1 MKKEFW
7 KPFTYKGY
15 NTQYLVGSN
24 GHIIDLSRNK
34 ELRTEI
40 MYNGYVSVDLKLYD
54 QENLSD
60 KPKKY
65 STFLHRIV
73 ALTFVYNDDPENK
86 TQVDHL
92 DGNKENNQA
101 NNLEWVT
108 PKENIRR
115 AYEKGLHG
123 IYKGSKSPHHKLTE
137 EIAIKIAILLR
148 DHSKD
153 MTMIEMANFLGVK
166 KHDIETIKYRRAWK
180 DIAEKYNIPKK
191 TFKAR
196 LHPNK
201 YYDLLSGLFKKGYT
215 NLYIINNFYDEKLS
229 RKDFRTIVYTCR
241 SKYERENPNSISNH

>member
-1 MKKEFW
+1 MKKEVW

-40 MYNGYVSVDLKLYD
+40 MYNGYVSVDLKLY
-54 QENLSD
+54 
-60 KPKKY
+60 
-65 STFLHRIV
+65 
-73 ALTFVYNDDPENK
+73 DPENK